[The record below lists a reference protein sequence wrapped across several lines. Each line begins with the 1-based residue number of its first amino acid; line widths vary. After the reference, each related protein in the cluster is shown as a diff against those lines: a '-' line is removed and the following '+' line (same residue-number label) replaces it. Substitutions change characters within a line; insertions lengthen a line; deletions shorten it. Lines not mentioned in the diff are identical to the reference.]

1 MSHWSKIF
9 FWEAFMKSNI
19 ATLGF
24 FLLVLFAYIFCSGS
38 CSGVSLIAD
47 PFEYTKQDFDA
58 EIQGNIDGIDI
69 KALLQSRPSAVGGEV
84 SICLKFS
91 SSESLRGLT
100 LTRFLDGREEAR
112 LGELKVDNSNLKG
125 LIEPFEV
132 YFGSFTV
139 SSQRCG
145 DNGEIYVS
153 VCDENCDLEY
163 VFAPETEFPCKVSGT
178 YNGRNVD
185 LSVTDFKFSE

>member
-1 MSHWSKIF
+1 
-9 FWEAFMKSNI
+9 MKSNI

-132 YFGSFTV
+132 YFGNFTV

-145 DNGEIYVS
+145 DNGDIYVS

-178 YNGRNVD
+178 YNGRDVD